1 MGRTVYT
8 SEVTSDFGRRQGAY
22 KGMKIEVPALPG
34 ATGRDART
42 IKQLQDAYRG
52 KGIIVSEDY
61 IKYHTRIRRE
71 PR

>member
-1 MGRTVYT
+1 MKRTVYT
-8 SEVTSDFGRRQGAY
+8 SEVTSDFGRRRGAY

-42 IKQLQDAYRG
+42 IKQLQAAYDALG
-52 KGIIVSEDY
+52 VSVPPDY

-71 PR
+71 YR

>member
-22 KGMKIEVPALPG
+22 KGMKIEVPALQG

-42 IKQLQDAYRG
+42 IKQLQAAYAAQG
-52 KGIIVSEDY
+52 VVVSPDY
-61 IKYHTRIRRE
+61 IKHHTRIRRE